1 MKKSSSRR
9 NLRGNSRAN
18 NHASSR
24 NHRGTRSQSSS
35 RSSSRAASRGRGH
48 GISEKWLRDFLS
60 EMYAVEQGG
69 EKLYRKALD
78 ELEHE
83 DLRRQLE
90 RFHQQTERHV
100 ELCMDMMRA
109 AGVEQDYM
117 SPAAKAAEQK
127 AEGLLSTEIE
137 DDMTKAPPVMSARDR
152 PDEQLNKLTS
162 LRDQNNIE
170 NLVLAET
177 KDHWNW
183 EMLSSIAGKIRERDL
198 KNAVRKA
205 VSEVRK
211 QERDHLKWAQDTLSK
226 LAMEKAQQPDVT
238 ETEPASEQAE
248 SGQEW

>member
-1 MKKSSSRR
+1 M
-9 NLRGNSRAN
+9 
-18 NHASSR
+18 H
-24 NHRGTRSQSSS
+24 
-35 RSSSRAASRGRGH
+35 
-48 GISEKWLRDFLS
+48 
-60 EMYAVEQGG
+60 AVEQGG

-78 ELEHE
+78 ELEHDE
-83 DLRRQLE
+83 LRRQLE

-100 ELCMDMMRA
+100 ELCMQMMSA

-117 SPAAKAAEQK
+117 SPTAKAAEQK
-127 AEGLLSTEIE
+127 AEGLLSTEVS
-137 DDMTKAPPVMSARDR
+137 DDMAKAPPVISARNGSQQ
-152 PDEQLNKLTS
+152 ELNKLTS

-183 EMLSSIAGKIRERDL
+183 EMLSSIAGKIREREL
-198 KNAVRKA
+198 KQAVRKA

-238 ETEPASEQAE
+238 EMSMEDEGEEA
-248 SGQEW
+248 GQEW